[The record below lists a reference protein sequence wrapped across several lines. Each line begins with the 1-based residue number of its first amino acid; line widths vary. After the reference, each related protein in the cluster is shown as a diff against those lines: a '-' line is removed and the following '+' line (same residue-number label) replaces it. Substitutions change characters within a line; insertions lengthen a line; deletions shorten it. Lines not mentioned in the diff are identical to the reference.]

1 MMHLYWHVIRNMRYR
16 KGKVMNFVTG
26 NFDVVGTHLQ
36 GTINTSYNRLVEVFG
51 EPTGFASD
59 DGKVQ
64 AEWAIKFNDGTL
76 ATVYDWK
83 EDKSMYDVREW
94 HIGGYSDAAV
104 MNVVDEVI

>member
-1 MMHLYWHVIRNMRYR
+1 MIFYNVFMNMKFR

-26 NFDVVGTHLQ
+26 DFDVVGTCLQ
-36 GTINTSYNRLVEVFG
+36 GTVNTSYNRLVETFG

-94 HIGGYSDAAV
+94 HIGGHSQAAV
-104 MNVVDEVI
+104 MNVIDEVI